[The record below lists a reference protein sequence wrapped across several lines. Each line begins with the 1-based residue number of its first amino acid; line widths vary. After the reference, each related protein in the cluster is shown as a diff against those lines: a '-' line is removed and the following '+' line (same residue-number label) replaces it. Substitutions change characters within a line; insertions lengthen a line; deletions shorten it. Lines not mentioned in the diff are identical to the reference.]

1 MMEVVVTRVYMLFM
15 NDFMLMFRTCD
26 WSGVLWGRSGAEVSG
41 ASCGHL
47 DRYHR

>member
-1 MMEVVVTRVYMLFM
+1 MDVVAIRAYTLFM
-15 NDFMLMFRTCD
+15 DDFMLMFRTCD
-26 WSGVLWGRSGAEVSG
+26 WSGVLWGGSGAEVSG

>member
-1 MMEVVVTRVYMLFM
+1 MMEVVVTRVYTLFM
-15 NDFMLMFRTCD
+15 NDFTLFRTCD
-26 WSGVLWGRSGAEVSG
+26 WSGVLWGGSGAEVSG